1 MKRVVAMMV
10 LAGSVGT
17 AVMAIPGEASAQ
29 SVNQVTPTGKGIAG
43 CALLGGEAV
52 ALIEAAAGA
61 RPRWA
66 YILGAGLGA
75 VAGGVGGYFLEQAAT
90 GDTTL
95 TGISVGTLVLGLG
108 LAIPTTIAVIG
119 ATGYNPESDQANE
132 DNAPSNTPIDESTTP
147 GAAAPTNGTT
157 APESTAPATTPTPA
171 TPPAAPATSLRHGG
185 SGRRV
190 AMAPRATGLLDV
202 TGTGLNLAVPTV
214 SVGTNFT
221 LAEVRQYG
229 MTPVS
234 ELRVPVI
241 SGSF

>member
-1 MKRVVAMMV
+1 MKRAVAMVV

-17 AVMAIPGEASAQ
+17 AVMAMPGEASAQ
-29 SVNQVTPTGKGIAG
+29 SVNQVAPTGKGIAG

-66 YILGAGLGA
+66 YILGASLGA
-75 VAGGVGGYFLEQAAT
+75 VAGGVGGYFLEQAAE
-90 GDTTL
+90 GNTTL

-108 LAIPTTIAVIG
+108 LAIPTTVAVIG

-132 DNAPSNTPIDESTTP
+132 DNAPSNTPIDESSTP
-147 GAAAPTNGTT
+147 ESNAPAGAAGPAAPAAT
-157 APESTAPATTPTPA
+157 PAPATTP
-171 TPPAAPATSLRHGG
+171 APTSSIHPGG

-190 AMAPRATGLLDV
+190 AFAPRPTGLLDV
-202 TGTGLNLAVPTV
+202 TSSGLNLAVPAV
-214 SVGTNFT
+214 SVGTNVS

-234 ELRVPVI
+234 ELRVPVL
-241 SGSF
+241 SGTF